1 MLEGK
6 VVIEVLFAFAPM
18 ARNGWIGRWSPGIGD
33 PSFMGWLTVV
43 AYFGTAWC
51 CFSVARRLR
60 GRRKTERE
68 AWFWLSMAVL
78 LAALGVNKQLDLQ
91 TALTEFGRLL
101 AYRQGWY
108 EDRRV
113 FQRLFIVAVGA
124 VAAVTVAVAL
134 WRARTS
140 NRAVQL
146 AILGACFIVA
156 FVVVRA
162 ASFHRVDRM
171 LFRYAFGWL
180 RLNWFLELG
189 GMAIV
194 FVAARARFSQR
205 FAT

>member
-1 MLEGK
+1 M
-6 VVIEVLFAFAPM
+6 IEALLAFAPM
-18 ARNGWIGRWSPGIGD
+18 SRSGWIGRWSPGIGD
-33 PSFMGWLTVV
+33 PTFMGWLTVV

-51 CFSVARRLR
+51 CFSVGRRLR
-60 GRRKTERE
+60 GRPRTERE

-91 TALTEFGRLL
+91 TALTEFGRIL
-101 AYRQGWY
+101 AHRQGWY

-113 FQRLFIVAVGA
+113 FQRIFIILVGA
-124 VAAVTVAVAL
+124 VAAVTVAVGL
-134 WRARTS
+134 FRARNS

-156 FVVVRA
+156 FIVVRA

-171 LFRYAFGWL
+171 LFKQAFGWL
-180 RLNWFLELG
+180 RLNWLLELG

-194 FVAARARFSQR
+194 FVAARLRFSR
-205 FAT
+205 RLAV